1 MSMKLTVLA
10 GINCLKQCALNAAT
24 PRNSLMHTSACLRKV
39 EDRKEMLASM
49 PAKDEGTLGE
59 KSVDIDT
66 LIDRKAKFFPDAS
79 TATQLFNGIPFNE
92 LPIVNIRVSPN
103 NTIISVTDYKGSI
116 INNLRPNLY
125 CHRLLFVG
133 VPRLIRSC
141 GIEGFKNT
149 RKGTNIAAQATAV
162 TISAKAVELGWKT
175 IRVKVRGLGPGR
187 MVRFQILIHVI
198 LKNSFY
204 ILCFQSAIKGLQM
217 GGLNIVSV
225 TDNTPV
231 SWNPPRPRKQR
242 SL

>member
-1 MSMKLTVLA
+1 MFMKTTVLA
-10 GINCLKQCALNAAT
+10 GIHFIKKCTANAVSS
-24 PRNSLMHTSACLRKV
+24 RSSYIHTSAFLSKS

-49 PAKDEGTLGE
+49 PAKDEGTIGE

-66 LIDRKAKFFPDAS
+66 LLNRRAKSFPDAS

-92 LPIVNIRVSPN
+92 LPICNIRVSPN
-103 NTIISVTDYKGSI
+103 NTIISVTDYKG
-116 INNLRPNLY
+116 
-125 CHRLLFVG
+125 

-141 GIEGFKNT
+141 GVEGFKNT

-162 TISAKAVELGWKT
+162 SISGKAVELGWKT

-187 MVRFQILIHVI
+187 M
-198 LKNSFY
+198 
-204 ILCFQSAIKGLQM
+204 SAIKGLQM
-217 GGLNIVSV
+217 GGLNIVSI

>member
-10 GINCLKQCALNAAT
+10 GINCLKQCALNAAK

-49 PAKDEGTLGE
+49 PAKDEGTMGE

-92 LPIVNIRVSPN
+92 LPVVNIRVSPN
-103 NTIISVTDYKGSI
+103 NTIISVTDYK
-116 INNLRPNLY
+116 
-125 CHRLLFVG
+125 G

-187 MVRFQILIHVI
+187 M
-198 LKNSFY
+198 
-204 ILCFQSAIKGLQM
+204 SAIKGLQM

>member
-103 NTIISVTDYKGSI
+103 NTIISVTDYKG
-116 INNLRPNLY
+116 
-125 CHRLLFVG
+125 

-187 MVRFQILIHVI
+187 M
-198 LKNSFY
+198 
-204 ILCFQSAIKGLQM
+204 SAIKGLQM

>member
-1 MSMKLTVLA
+1 MYIKTVILSA
-10 GINCLKQCALNAAT
+10 VRCAKRA
-24 PRNSLMHTSACLRKV
+24 SLPLGPLSTSNIHTSVCSRKA
-39 EDRKEMLASM
+39 EDRKEMLASL
-49 PAKDEGTLGE
+49 PAKDEGTIGE

-66 LIDRKAKFFPDAS
+66 LINRKAKFFPDA
-79 TATQLFNGIPFNE
+79 TIGTQLFNGMPFNE
-92 LPIVNIRVSPN
+92 LPVCNIRVSPN
-103 NTIISVTDYKGSI
+103 NTIISVTDYK
-116 INNLRPNLY
+116 
-125 CHRLLFVG
+125 G

-162 TISAKAVELGWKT
+162 SISAKAIELGWKT

-187 MVRFQILIHVI
+187 M
-198 LKNSFY
+198 
-204 ILCFQSAIKGLQM
+204 SAIKGLQM
-217 GGLNIVSV
+217 GGLNIVSI

>member
-1 MSMKLTVLA
+1 MF
-10 GINCLKQCALNAAT
+10 LKTILSTLLSRTARNVVQNQRFTGLHLSAILNKA
-24 PRNSLMHTSACLRKV
+24 

-49 PAKDEGTLGE
+49 PAKDEGTAGE

-66 LIDRKAKFFPDAS
+66 FLGKKEKFFPDAGTS
-79 TATQLFNGIPFNE
+79 TQLFNGLPFNE
-92 LPIVNIRVSPN
+92 LPVANIRVSPN
-103 NTIISVTDYKGSI
+103 NTIISFTDCK
-116 INNLRPNLY
+116 
-125 CHRLLFVG
+125 G

-149 RKGTNIAAQATAV
+149 RKGTNIAAQATA
-162 TISAKAVELGWKT
+162 ISIGSKAVELGWKT

-187 MVRFQILIHVI
+187 M
-198 LKNSFY
+198 
-204 ILCFQSAIKGLQM
+204 SAIKGLQM
-217 GGLNIVSV
+217 SGLNIVSI

>member
-1 MSMKLTVLA
+1 MLMKTTVLA
-10 GINCLKQCALNAAT
+10 GINNLKQCALNAVT
-24 PRNSLMHTSACLRKV
+24 PRNAYIHTSACLKKV

-49 PAKDEGTLGE
+49 PAKDEGTIGE

-66 LIDRKAKFFPDAS
+66 LMNRKAKFFPDAS

-92 LPIVNIRVSPN
+92 LPVVNIRVSPN
-103 NTIISVTDYKGSI
+103 NTIISVTDYK
-116 INNLRPNLY
+116 
-125 CHRLLFVG
+125 G

-162 TISAKAVELGWKT
+162 SISAKAVELGWKT

-187 MVRFQILIHVI
+187 M
-198 LKNSFY
+198 
-204 ILCFQSAIKGLQM
+204 SAIKGLQM

>member
-1 MSMKLTVLA
+1 MLIKTTLLTVLQHA
-10 GINCLKQCALNAAT
+10 KSLVRPPIALAL
-24 PRNSLMHTSACLRKV
+24 PSKIHTSASLKKA
-39 EDRKEMLASM
+39 EDRKEMLASL
-49 PAKDEGTLGE
+49 PAKDEGTTGE

-66 LIDRKAKFFPDAS
+66 LINRKAKFFPDAD
-79 TATQLFNGIPFNE
+79 TASQLFNGIPFNE
-92 LPIVNIRVSPN
+92 LPICNIRVSPN
-103 NTIISVTDYKGSI
+103 NTIISVSDYK
-116 INNLRPNLY
+116 
-125 CHRLLFVG
+125 G

-175 IRVKVRGLGPGR
+175 VRVKVQGLGPGR
-187 MVRFQILIHVI
+187 M
-198 LKNSFY
+198 
-204 ILCFQSAIKGLQM
+204 SAIKGLQM
-217 GGLNIVSV
+217 GGLNIVSI

>member
-1 MSMKLTVLA
+1 MSMKLTILA

-24 PRNSLMHTSACLRKV
+24 PKNSLMHTSACLRKV

-103 NTIISVTDYKGSI
+103 NTIISVTDYKG
-116 INNLRPNLY
+116 
-125 CHRLLFVG
+125 

-187 MVRFQILIHVI
+187 M
-198 LKNSFY
+198 
-204 ILCFQSAIKGLQM
+204 SAIKGLQM